1 MKSKWLTSKPI
12 LAAGIEYQYLFFFTI
27 SISGTKTA
35 LNNFNLCIYLRM
47 SLLLHLF
54 VSIAKN

>member
-1 MKSKWLTSKPI
+1 MKSKLLTSKPI

-27 SISGTKTA
+27 SGTKTA
-35 LNNFNLCIYLRM
+35 LNNFNLCIYLKM